1 MRSFNILLVALLFFT
16 LNANAKTC
24 NINLTDTLKKGKN
37 FNLFNKSVNIDRVD
51 ISKNKKSAERIVY
64 IRFGI
69 PKPMPTSNTVS
80 GTVLQSNRKYT
91 EDGKLPLF
99 DKIDIIKGNY
109 ADIKID
115 KETNFK
121 NIFTLTNV
129 EFPIRLKLLSG
140 KESVEFELNEFGKWD
155 IDIELKNN

>member
-1 MRSFNILLVALLFFT
+1 MKSFIIFLVGFFLFSINS
-16 LNANAKTC
+16 NAQANKS
-24 NINLTDTLKKGKN
+24 NSIDTLKKGKN
-37 FNLFNKSVNIDRVD
+37 YTLFNKSINIDRVD
-51 ISKNKKSAERIVY
+51 ISKNKKSAEPVIL
-64 IRFGI
+64 IHFGF

-91 EDGKLPLF
+91 EDGKLPVF

-109 ADIKID
+109 SDIKVD

-129 EFPIRLKLLSG
+129 KFPIHLKLLSG
-140 KESVEFELNEFGKWD
+140 KETIEFELNEVGKWD
-155 IDIELKNN
+155 IVIELKNN